1 MELKWEIHGNVE
13 IWAWAGYREE
23 GREEAAASFT
33 GVEVSVGSQR

>member
-13 IWAWAGYREE
+13 IWAGYREE
-23 GREEAAASFT
+23 GREEAAASFI